1 MKHRWAALGIVL
13 ALSALVTTSAA
24 AQGTG
29 PPGRERQP
37 EIGLGQNYPNPFNP
51 ETRIPFI
58 LNPELFQEGKPVV
71 VSLTIYNTLLQ
82 EVAVPIAL
90 RHPSGAVKVDQLV
103 YTEPGR
109 HETHWDGKDKDGNKV
124 QSGVYIYQLVVN
136 GIRTTGKMLVQN

>member
-1 MKHRWAALGIVL
+1 MRRMFGVGVVLLLALAAL
-13 ALSALVTTSAA
+13 TTPASG
-24 AQGTG
+24 QTRGTS
-29 PPGRERQP
+29 RERGFQL
-37 EIGLGQNYPNPFNP
+37 EQNYPNPFNP
-51 ETRIPFI
+51 ETRIPFV

-82 EVAVPIAL
+82 EVAIPTAL
-90 RHPSGAVKVDQLV
+90 RHPSGAEKVYRLV